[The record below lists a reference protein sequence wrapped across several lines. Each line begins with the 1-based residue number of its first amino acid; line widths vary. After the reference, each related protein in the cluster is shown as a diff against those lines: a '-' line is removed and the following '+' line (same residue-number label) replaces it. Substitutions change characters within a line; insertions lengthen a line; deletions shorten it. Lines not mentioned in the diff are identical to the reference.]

1 MLICFDGRHVPDS
14 SMPIVEPDGE
24 RLTPF
29 SGKPKKKGRIVQ
41 AIGQFS

>member
-24 RLTPF
+24 RLAPLY
-29 SGKPKKKGRIVQ
+29 GRPKQKEPHSLGDRSI
-41 AIGQFS
+41 